1 MSSLRK
7 RVAAALLAALALS
20 CTAALVACGGSGR
33 DVSGRKARRRIVRRS
48 SNRKNGRTKIRA
60 SNGRVSIDVRRGKR
74 REMTKSRG
82 RRI

>member
-33 DVSGRKARRRIVRRS
+33 DVSGAESAEADSSSLVQSEERS
-48 SNRKNGRTKIRA
+48 DENSSEQWT
-60 SNGRVSIDVRRGKR
+60 SFY
-74 REMTKSRG
+74 
-82 RRI
+82 